1 MKEAVSKE
9 NQITHGVIWKQ
20 LLVFFF
26 PILLGTFFQQIYNTA
41 DTVVVG
47 RFVGTQALAAVGG
60 STSQIINLI
69 VGFFTGLAS
78 GATVVISQHYGAKDQ
93 EGVQR
98 GLRTAYAFSIVGGVI
113 HPADPAPAG
122 AAQHAGGYHR
132 YVGDLPV
139 HLFCGAYLCLY
150 L

>member
-1 MKEAVSKE
+1 M
-9 NQITHGVIWKQ
+9 
-20 LLVFFF
+20 
-26 PILLGTFFQQIYNTA
+26 
-41 DTVVVG
+41 D
-47 RFVGTQALAAVGG
+47 
-60 STSQIINLI
+60 
-69 VGFFTGLAS
+69 
-78 GATVVISQHYGAKDQ
+78 SQHYGAKDQ

-113 HPADPAPAG
+113 VSILSILLTRPLLELLNTPED
-122 AAQHAGGYHR
+122 R